1 MFVFPLKRKKNEP
14 LKRHVISTRR
24 KNNSDTMF
32 AVAVDFFRWQN
43 GNQFGSKFEW
53 QFFFLRQ
60 QKKSVSTFTRHFV
73 AIFVQKRVIPS
84 RFSKNIHT
92 FSHEKK
98 KQIKI
103 IEKPFDGRAKEKL
116 RKKERIRFLAK
127 WQAKAFNFMW
137 MLWNDGLDSSCVL
150 LLLYLSL
157 FLNCFLW

>member
-1 MFVFPLKRKKNEP
+1 MSFQPDAKTILTQCLLLLLFSFDDKTEINLVASL
-14 LKRHVISTRR
+14 
-24 KNNSDTMF
+24 SD
-32 AVAVDFFRWQN
+32 N
-43 GNQFGSKFEW
+43 
-53 QFFFLRQ
+53 FFFATK
-60 QKKSVSTFTRHFV
+60 KKSVSTFTRHFV

>member
-53 QFFFLRQ
+53 QFFFRDNK
-60 QKKSVSTFTRHFV
+60 KKSVSTFTRHFV
-73 AIFVQKRVIPS
+73 AIFVQKIFILSP
-84 RFSKNIHT
+84 T
-92 FSHEKK
+92 KK